1 MLNTDDLNELELAD
15 ACNDAIRQRNW
26 LLSVIVGAGIP
37 VADIDEY
44 VREHFKGDYEKAV
57 RFAAECVT
65 QLHGTP
71 KPNPAPL
78 IESSRVTGGRGGRG
92 N

>member
-1 MLNTDDLNELELAD
+1 MPTTEDHNRLVD
-15 ACNDAIRQRNW
+15 AYNDMVRQRNW